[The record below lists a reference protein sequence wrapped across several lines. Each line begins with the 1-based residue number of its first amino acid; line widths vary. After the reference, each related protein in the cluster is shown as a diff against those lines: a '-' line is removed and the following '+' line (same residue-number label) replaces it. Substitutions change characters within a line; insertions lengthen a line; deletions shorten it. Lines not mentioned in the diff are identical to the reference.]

1 MSSFNGNHPN
11 YPSSMQGSARISS
24 KVVMRQ
30 LAAEL
35 SGLAEALEQFQHD
48 LSDMLVEAHVSPM
61 LMRRAQAIDGA
72 TQSLHALSGVA
83 RTLATACAG
92 SATTVDAQ
100 ELESL
105 VPLGEL
111 LFRLTGSGSEA
122 PKDKESGHVSL
133 F

>member
-1 MSSFNGNHPN
+1 
-11 YPSSMQGSARISS
+11 
-24 KVVMRQ
+24 MRQ

-35 SGLAEALEQFQHD
+35 SGLSEALEQFQHD
-48 LSDMLVEAHVSPM
+48 LSDMLFEAHVSPT
-61 LMRRAQAIDGA
+61 LMRRVQAIDGT

-83 RTLATACAG
+83 RTLAATCAG
-92 SATTVDAQ
+92 TAATVDAR

-122 PKDKESGHVSL
+122 PRNPESGNVSL